1 MPVREG
7 LISHREGPPQSQS
20 TAYLNIGIGECREES
35 TVSTSM
41 GRTRGNPIPVAVPYS
56 NIPAYQEMCAEA
68 AYKGAES
75 TGSGPR
81 SDEPRSDGR
90 EQGVGGR
97 GDGESRVGLSALR
110 HFGPGWCA
118 LGAALK
124 EIAMIIAPVHA
135 RMTLVLRSHR
145 CLRTCWFGRSR
156 GRLLETIGVGSW
168 PYGVEVAETKR
179 WW

>member
-1 MPVREG
+1 M
-7 LISHREGPPQSQS
+7 
-20 TAYLNIGIGECREES
+20 
-35 TVSTSM
+35 VSTSV
-41 GRTRGNPIPVAVPYS
+41 GNTRDYAIPVAVPYS
-56 NIPAYQEMCAEA
+56 SIPAYQDICADG

-97 GDGESRVGLSALR
+97 GDGESRIGISALR

-118 LGAALK
+118 LGLGAALK
-124 EIAMIIAPVHA
+124 EIAVIIAPVHA

-156 GRLLETIGVGSW
+156 GRLLETIGVGS
-168 PYGVEVAETKR
+168 
-179 WW
+179 